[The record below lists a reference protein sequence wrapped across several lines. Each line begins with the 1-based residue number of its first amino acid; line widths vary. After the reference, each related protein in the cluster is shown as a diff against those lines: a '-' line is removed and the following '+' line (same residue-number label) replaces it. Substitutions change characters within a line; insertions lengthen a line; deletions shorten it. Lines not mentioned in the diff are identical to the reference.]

1 MLLVYKD
8 ILEYYTSTPLKYLNC
23 FKINLLIGSFFHDSI
38 RPLNRSFV
46 QSLIR
51 ALIHFTY
58 LFCTMLYIFLEKI
71 HEVDSRT
78 SSKIIL
84 SRTYLIIP
92 LTLVA
97 VIGAASNPKVECII
111 HNGR

>member
-1 MLLVYKD
+1 M
-8 ILEYYTSTPLKYLNC
+8 
-23 FKINLLIGSFFHDSI
+23 KINLFIGSFFHDSI
-38 RPLNRSFV
+38 RALIRSSV

-51 ALIHFTY
+51 AQIHFTY
-58 LFCTMLYIFLEKI
+58 SFCTMLYIFLEKI
-71 HEVDSRT
+71 LEVDNRT

>member
-1 MLLVYKD
+1 M
-8 ILEYYTSTPLKYLNC
+8 
-23 FKINLLIGSFFHDSI
+23 KINLFIGSFFHDSI
-38 RPLNRSFV
+38 RALIRSSV

-58 LFCTMLYIFLEKI
+58 SFCTMLYIFLEKI
-71 HEVDSRT
+71 DSRT